1 MRKMS
6 YALAAAVALSGV
18 LFTGAAAEAAA
29 TARPQAQP
37 SGPPF
42 PYADCVKE
50 VKRQYKGKKD
60 PKATCD
66 ALVRKGYIKKPGT

>member
-1 MRKMS
+1 MS
-6 YALAAAVALSGV
+6 YALAAAVALSGM
-18 LFTGAAAEAAA
+18 LFTGATAEAAA
-29 TARPQAQP
+29 TARTQAQP

-42 PYADCVKE
+42 PYADCVKV
-50 VKRQYKGKKD
+50 VKKQYKGKKD

>member
-1 MRKMS
+1 MRKTS

-18 LFTGAAAEAAA
+18 LFTGAATEAAA
-29 TARPQAQP
+29 TSRPQAKP

-42 PYADCVKE
+42 PYADCLRE

-66 ALVRKGYIKKPGT
+66 VLVQKGWIKKPGT

>member
-1 MRKMS
+1 MS

-18 LFTGAAAEAAA
+18 LFTGAATEAAAA

-42 PYADCVKE
+42 PYADCIRE